1 LAFAAIITSCYLSF
15 RDYEV
20 LNHGLLQTLVEKVR
34 LLEENAGRRAL
45 EENASE
51 SEESLRDYSWIFDEL
66 ADEVDSKMDP
76 TYILAAGAIASYS
89 KAQRNRLGGGDRR
102 ELHHDSRSP
111 SPVGTICGQGNR
123 QWGSGVF
130 SSGEGR
136 CR

>member
-1 LAFAAIITSCYLSF
+1 MC
-15 RDYEV
+15 V
-20 LNHGLLQTLVEKVR
+20 LNLKLYVGGTRAV
-34 LLEENAGRRAL
+34 GAL
-45 EENASE
+45 EENGGGRALSYGLESE
-51 SEESLRDYSWIFDEL
+51 EESLRDYSWVFDEL

-111 SPVGTICGQGNR
+111 SPGGTICGQGNR